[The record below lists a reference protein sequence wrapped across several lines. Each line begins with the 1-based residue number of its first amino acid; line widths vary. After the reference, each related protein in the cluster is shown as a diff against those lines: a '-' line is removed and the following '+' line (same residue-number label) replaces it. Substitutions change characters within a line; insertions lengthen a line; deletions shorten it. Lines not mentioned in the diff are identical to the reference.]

1 MNNRKILIP
10 VGLTAVGAAALA
22 LLLKSKKDTPK
33 TAAAPKAAKAAAPKN
48 LSEGCYS
55 FVSGFKN
62 AATIEVKVKYDA
74 DRFDFS
80 VVEEGFLCYTSDSH
94 VAILYGADFNV
105 QLEYVPY
112 YAGDDFDKLA
122 ANLQAA
128 HPDFTPMGKGFRYSD
143 GDSVCVCLPVDAS
156 SYLLL
161 SVLLAK
167 GSELKP
173 EELPTAPEL
182 AALVEGIEIN
192 TVEG

>member
-1 MNNRKILIP
+1 MNKRIIYIP
-10 VGLTAVGAAALA
+10 VGLAAVGAALV
-22 LLLKSKKDTPK
+22 LLKKKPAAPK
-33 TAAAPKAAKAAAPKN
+33 VSDVPKAAKASAPKK
-48 LSEGCYS
+48 LTEGCYS

-62 AATIEVKVKYDA
+62 AATVEVKIRYDA
-74 DRFDFS
+74 ERFDFS

-94 VAILYGADFNV
+94 VALMYGADFNV

-122 ANLQAA
+122 ANLKAA
-128 HPDFTPMGKGFRYSD
+128 HADFTPMGQGFRYTD

-167 GSELKP
+167 SSELKP

-182 AALVEGIEIN
+182 AALVESIEISR
-192 TVEG
+192 VEG

>member
-1 MNNRKILIP
+1 MDKRKLLIP
-10 VGLTAVGAAALA
+10 VGLAAACAGLEV
-22 LLLKSKKDTPK
+22 LLKPKKDVPKATAPK
-33 TAAAPKAAKAAAPKN
+33 TGKTAAPKN
-48 LSEGCYS
+48 LSEGSYS
-55 FVSGFKN
+55 FVSGFRDAK
-62 AATIEVKVKYDA
+62 TVEVKLKYDA
-74 DRFDFS
+74 ERFDFA

-94 VAILYGADFNV
+94 VAIMYGADFNV

-112 YAGDDFDKLA
+112 YAGDDFEKLT
-122 ANLQAA
+122 ANTQAA
-128 HPDFTPMGKGFRYSD
+128 HPDFTPMGAGFRYTD

-161 SVLLAK
+161 NALLAK

-182 AALVEGIEIN
+182 AALVEDIEIN